1 MIDASHMSLND
12 LHGVVEAWI
21 DQRGRPN
28 PTGDA
33 VSARLALGEMYR
45 RLDGKDITK
54 EIAAWLRQMAEE
66 ERKRAK
72 WADEAALDAG
82 DVPRT
87 LEGDKIRGGARALCA
102 AAKQLEDGSW
112 LQHAP
117 KGRAGGSDG

>member
-45 RLDGKDITK
+45 RLDGKDTGKEVCK

-72 WADEAALDAG
+72 WTDEAALDAG
-82 DVPRT
+82 DVMHT
-87 LEGDKIRGGARALCA
+87 WEGDKIRSGARALCA
-102 AAKQLEDGSW
+102 AAAQLEDGSW
-112 LQHAP
+112 RQHAP
-117 KGRAGGSDG
+117 KGE

>member
-1 MIDASHMSLND
+1 MTDMREMSLND
-12 LHGVVEAWI
+12 LHGKVEAWI

-45 RLDGKDITK
+45 RLDGKDTGK
-54 EIAAWLRQMAEE
+54 EVCAEIAAWLRQMADE

-82 DVPRT
+82 DVMHT
-87 LEGDKIRGGARALCA
+87 WEGDKIRGGARALCA

-112 LQHAP
+112 RQHAP
-117 KGRAGGSDG
+117 KGA